1 MELSNKFKT
10 NRENIIGDYDYDYN
24 TRIWQQKHQLN
35 DGKQKAHAKSTPPNT
50 LKRDK

>member
-1 MELSNKFKT
+1 MDLGNKLKP
-10 NRENIIGDYDYDYN
+10 NRKNIIEDYDYDYSS
-24 TRIWQQKHQLN
+24 RIWQQKHQLN